1 MLLWRNYQFEDIFLA
16 GKIAWM
22 THLPTILVWL
32 ILLGSLGG
40 LYLGGEVL
48 VSGGVSLAKRAGI
61 KRVVVGLTV
70 VAVGTSMPE
79 FFVSLFGALKGSPDI
94 SVGNVIGSNLANI
107 GLALS
112 IAVLIR
118 KETGKFVDVT
128 WDLTF
133 LSGATLIFL
142 FMSMDGKI
150 SRGDGL
156 VLFLMLFLYILASA
170 RREGQ
175 EIEEEKSLSYPIL
188 LLISG
193 IAILAVSAHYTVISG
208 IELSKRMG
216 ISQLAIGMTA
226 MALGTSLPEIF
237 VSAVAAVK
245 KEVGIGIGNVIG
257 SNIFN
262 LMGVAGGVAIIKPL
276 DVNIRLVKVFIPA
289 SLIFALFLLFL
300 SAFKIR
306 LRRRHALLILV
317 IYFVLV
323 YNLFH

>member
-1 MLLWRNYQFEDIFLA
+1 MAN
-16 GKIAWM
+16 
-22 THLPTILVWL
+22 LPTTIVWL
-32 ILLGSLGG
+32 VLLGSLGG

-48 VSGGVSLAKRAGI
+48 ISGAVSLAKRAGI
-61 KRVVVGLTV
+61 KKVVVGLTV
-70 VAVGTSMPE
+70 VAIGTSMPE
-79 FFVSLFGALKGSPDI
+79 FFVSLFGVLKGSPDI

-118 KETGKFVDVT
+118 KETGRFIDVT
-128 WDLTF
+128 WDMTF
-133 LSGATLIFL
+133 LSVATLMFL
-142 FMSMDGKI
+142 FMSVDGRVARI
-150 SRGDGL
+150 DGL
-156 VLFLMLFLYILASA
+156 ILFLMLFLYIFASA
-170 RREGQ
+170 KREGQ

-188 LLISG
+188 LLVMG
-193 IAILAVSAHYTVISG
+193 IAILAFSAHYTVTSG
-208 IELSKRMG
+208 IEISRRMG

-245 KEVGIGIGNVIG
+245 KEVGIGIGNIIG

-262 LMGVAGGVAIIKPL
+262 LLGVAGGVAIIKPL
-276 DVNIRLVKVFIPA
+276 RVNTNLVRVFIPA
-289 SLIFALFLLFL
+289 SLVFTLFLLFL

-306 LRRRHALLILV
+306 FRRRHALLILIV
-317 IYFVLV
+317 YFVLV